1 MSDDGERAATHRKD
15 APRLSE
21 TGRTPEQIENDQRTR
36 AAWYQRNKKKQR
48 RVQKARQLKLNGLY
62 RQEQSTK
69 FFAF

>member
-1 MSDDGERAATHRKD
+1 MGTNREAVRDRAKGYYAN
-15 APRLSE
+15 
-21 TGRTPEQIENDQRTR
+21 RTPEQIENDQRTR